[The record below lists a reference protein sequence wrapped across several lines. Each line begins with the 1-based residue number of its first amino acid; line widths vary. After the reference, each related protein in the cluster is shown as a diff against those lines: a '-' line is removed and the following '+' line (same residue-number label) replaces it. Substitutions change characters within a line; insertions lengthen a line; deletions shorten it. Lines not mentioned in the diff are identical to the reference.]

1 MLSSKRKSRSSR
13 SLRAAGGGAAAG
25 EGNGQEAWSN
35 RSSPEA
41 SPERSLLKPLTSS
54 SSTNGHSASS
64 RRNPSPAAGKTRR
77 MSSRPAARPPAP
89 DETPANEKLAYF
101 GSNESERDNSNA
113 DDDGDASSSEDSATE
128 MLDAALGLPSSASS
142 VAPASVRRELLVQR
156 PVLESSQSSWETWEH
171 ALLHPKRASPRP
183 RSLTPQPSA
192 LASRRRGSPAA
203 NILHHDVG
211 PLSYSPPLF
220 NRSPSPSVAS
230 SPSPLKR
237 SRWHIPFRIDLL
249 PEVSILTG
257 SLLIAAYRMEQF
269 RTPYDADMRRLL
281 PIPLSPLVMLLVL
294 IPGVALFRPSSSKA
308 SYMFPFTDERGYR
321 TPATVD
327 DGFAAGAT
335 IPVLLAA
342 GFLWDGIRAGN
353 LDVDATLGGLGQ
365 ITDVWHSAG
374 LVPNIKHEYQPGAV
388 HRTVIIARI
397 SLLLSTSINTFI
409 LILHILLSRT
419 ILRVER
425 LPTNNTKRLFGA
437 VGISSL
443 VSFTLWT
450 LLALNHRFAWGELAP
465 SSEQTYADLSTS
477 FSVYQAF
484 RSSNIFLYLPDVD
497 IYRLA
502 PRPTRLYPW

>member
-1 MLSSKRKSRSSR
+1 
-13 SLRAAGGGAAAG
+13 
-25 EGNGQEAWSN
+25 
-35 RSSPEA
+35 
-41 SPERSLLKPLTSS
+41 
-54 SSTNGHSASS
+54 
-64 RRNPSPAAGKTRR
+64 
-77 MSSRPAARPPAP
+77 
-89 DETPANEKLAYF
+89 
-101 GSNESERDNSNA
+101 
-113 DDDGDASSSEDSATE
+113 
-128 MLDAALGLPSSASS
+128 
-142 VAPASVRRELLVQR
+142 
-156 PVLESSQSSWETWEH
+156 
-171 ALLHPKRASPRP
+171 
-183 RSLTPQPSA
+183 
-192 LASRRRGSPAA
+192 
-203 NILHHDVG
+203 
-211 PLSYSPPLF
+211 
-220 NRSPSPSVAS
+220 
-230 SPSPLKR
+230 
-237 SRWHIPFRIDLL
+237 
-249 PEVSILTG
+249 
-257 SLLIAAYRMEQF
+257 MEQF
-269 RTPYDADMRRLL
+269 RTPYDAVMRRLL

-294 IPGVALFRPSSSKA
+294 IPGVALFRPSSGKG

-342 GFLWDGIRAGN
+342 GFLWDGIRGGK

-437 VGISSL
+437 VGVSSL